1 VQGLTGEARVHLNAA
16 QNIRKS
22 QKSVRLMVSLEEKL
36 GNNHAAD
43 VCRDSV
49 FSAAPDRAWVC
60 RESGRIYAAWMPF
73 APPHNSFNTIV
84 WDDPATLSRSA
95 PALSAQPDM
104 GDALQ
109 LIEYKV

>member
-1 VQGLTGEARVHLNAA
+1 
-16 QNIRKS
+16 
-22 QKSVRLMVSLEEKL
+22 
-36 GNNHAAD
+36 
-43 VCRDSV
+43 
-49 FSAAPDRAWVC
+49 
-60 RESGRIYAAWMPF
+60 MPF